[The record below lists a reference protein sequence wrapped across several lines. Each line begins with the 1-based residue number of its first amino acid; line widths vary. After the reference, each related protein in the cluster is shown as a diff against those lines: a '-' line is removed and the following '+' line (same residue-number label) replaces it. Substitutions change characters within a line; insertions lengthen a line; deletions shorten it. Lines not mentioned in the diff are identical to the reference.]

1 MYIHNSCSSKYCEHC
16 VMYPNEHV
24 QNDAE
29 LLKTIGARI
38 RTVRIERGLSLR
50 DLAFSIGMEASNLSV
65 IENGK
70 SNPQILTYAKIA
82 AALKIH
88 LSDLFT
94 VNVNL
99 ESFNEGAGVYKPRKH
114 KRD

>member
-1 MYIHNSCSSKYCEHC
+1 MYIHKYRCTIFLESYG
-16 VMYPNEHV
+16 MYPEEHV

-38 RTVRIERGLSLR
+38 RAARLKQGLSLR

-70 SNPQILTYAKIA
+70 SNPQILTYVKIA

-88 LSDLFT
+88 LSDLFA
-94 VNVNL
+94 VHVNL
-99 ESFNEGAGVYKPRKH
+99 ESFNEGTGVYKPRKH